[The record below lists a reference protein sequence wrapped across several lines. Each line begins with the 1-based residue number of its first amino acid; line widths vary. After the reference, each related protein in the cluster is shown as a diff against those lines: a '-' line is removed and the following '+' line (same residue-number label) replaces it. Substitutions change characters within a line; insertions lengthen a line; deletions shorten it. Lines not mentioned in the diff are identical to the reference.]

1 MLVDN
6 PEVLEK
12 EHHCK
17 LLQMSLK
24 RAQKISLNS
33 IVESTKENQ
42 LRITR
47 RENTITYRIHLYI
60 LWTLM

>member
-1 MLVDN
+1 MLNRN
-6 PEVLEK
+6 PEVK
-12 EHHCK
+12 KHHCK

-60 LWTLM
+60 LWTLS